1 MYANCISRE
10 LGHDKRTYPMRC
22 TFPYSLRYGR
32 LILSIAL
39 GCGDTRNAPTMNG
52 LSQESKTE

>member
-10 LGHDKRTYPMRC
+10 LGLDKRTYPMQC
-22 TFPYSLRYGR
+22 TFPYSLRYSR

-39 GCGDTRNAPTMNG
+39 GCRDTRIAPTMNG
-52 LSQESKTE
+52 LSQGSITE